1 MEGERWKVER
11 GRLEVEGDGKMF
23 VHVSLHLLNS
33 SAHFPSPNFLPVNF
47 SFLFFPHSLFSF
59 PHIFPL
65 LYPPFLSLQTL
76 GSLSSR
82 GSTYVYDVPS
92 RDQLLQ
98 EVTFIND
105 TTNITA
111 EFSLLQSE
119 VSMCGG
125 EKRAGRTKT

>member
-23 VHVSLHLLNS
+23 VHISLHLLS
-33 SAHFPSPNFLPVNF
+33 SSVHLPSPNFLPVHF
-47 SFLFFPHSLFSF
+47 SSLFFPHSLFSF
-59 PHIFPL
+59 WPHLLSFPHIFPL
-65 LYPPFLSLQTL
+65 LHPPFLSLQTL

-92 RDQLLQ
+92 REQLLQ

-119 VSMCGG
+119 VSM
-125 EKRAGRTKT
+125 